1 MKKSA
6 LILFLHW
13 FFVLSVYAQSVTD
26 IAKIGIKSTVSII
39 ALDEISQPLGYGS
52 GFIIDDELIATNVH
66 VIEGSASAYILL
78 NGEGKKYSVSG
89 YVSIDRTNDLVIL
102 KVSGLHGSKLLLDSD
117 TPPEIGERIFAVGN
131 PKGLNG
137 TFSEGIVS
145 GFRKFQTNQVLQIT
159 APISP
164 GSSGGPVLNSSGKVV
179 GIAFASY
186 SSGQNLNFAIPVK
199 YLLLLKSSIGAITPI
214 SKVKPQ
220 SKSSPTTNITPNI
233 KEGVSIK
240 NVVRCPDAVSPYGK
254 ICFTVK
260 NDLPYRISDI
270 TILFLAYDRTG
281 DVFDYKE
288 DIFFKYKSW
297 EKDDKDKGGIKPFLA
312 RTINLETSDESSPEL
327 SLEYGSA
334 FTLKARVLDFKIIEE

>member
-1 MKKSA
+1 MS
-6 LILFLHW
+6 
-13 FFVLSVYAQSVTD
+13 VLAQSVTD

-66 VIEGSASAYILL
+66 VIEGSTSVYILI

-89 YVSIDRTNDLVIL
+89 YVSIDKANDLVIL
-102 KVSGLHGSKLLLDSD
+102 KVSGLHGSKLLLGSDS
-117 TPPEIGERIFAVGN
+117 PPEIGEKIFAVGN

-145 GFRKFQTNQVLQIT
+145 GFRNFQTNQVLQIT

-164 GSSGGPVLNSSGKVV
+164 GSSGGPVLNSSGQVV

-186 SSGQNLNFAIPVK
+186 SGGQNLNFAVPVR
-199 YLLLLKSSIGAITPI
+199 YLLLLKNSIGAVSPI

-220 SKSSPTTNITPNI
+220 PKKTPTTNVTPNI
-233 KEGVSIK
+233 KEGVSVR
-240 NVVRCPDAVSPYGK
+240 NVVRCPDAVSPYGR

-260 NDLPYRISDI
+260 NDLSYRISDI
-270 TILFLAYDRTG
+270 TILFLAYDKNG
-281 DVFDYKE
+281 NISDYKE
-288 DIFFKYKSW
+288 DIFFEYKSW
-297 EKDDKDKGGIKPFLA
+297 EKEDKDKGGIKPFLA
-312 RTINLETSDESSPEL
+312 RTINLETSDESTPEL
-327 SLEYGSA
+327 SLEYGSI
-334 FTLKARVLDFKIIEE
+334 FTIKARVLDFKIIEE